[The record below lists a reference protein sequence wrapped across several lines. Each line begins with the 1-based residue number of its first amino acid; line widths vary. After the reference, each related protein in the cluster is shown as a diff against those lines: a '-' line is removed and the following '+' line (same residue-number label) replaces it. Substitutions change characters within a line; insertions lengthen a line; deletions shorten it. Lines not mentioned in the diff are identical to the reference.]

1 MKPQLAAA
9 LELRVLAGP
18 QSGARAPLARGAD
31 CRLGGG
37 PAQALPG
44 EGEGGHDADIVLHSG
59 GGFLIQV
66 RWPAD
71 SEPALVSL
79 LQGQALLGEQALVPG
94 VAQAW
99 RMGQALSLGEVV
111 LAFGPAAVDLWLD
124 GEEEAAAASTP
135 PVSAPVAARAGMER
149 WLIGAGGALVLVCA
163 GLFAL
168 VELMAPAADAN
179 AAAAAALPAKP
190 AADRRNQDE
199 LVHQVADVFRLH
211 GVAVEAQARADG
223 GVLVQARERDA
234 WRVEQAEQAARRD
247 VAGLPSLTVRNQ
259 PPALATTTR
268 APLEPDAGKRIT
280 SVVDNADAPFFVT
293 ADGSRYFTG
302 ALLPSG
308 HRVLLI
314 ADKSVTVERD
324 GQLTKLTL

>member
-1 MKPQLAAA
+1 MKAAATA

-18 QSGARAPLARGAD
+18 QAGARAPLVRGAA
-31 CRLGGG
+31 CRIGGG
-37 PAQALPG
+37 PMPALLEQGAQGP
-44 EGEGGHDADIVLHSG
+44 DIVLHAG
-59 GGFLIQV
+59 GGFVIQV

-71 SEPALVSL
+71 HEPAVVSVL
-79 LQGQALLGEQALVPG
+79 EGQALLGAQAVVPG

-99 RMGQALSLGEVV
+99 RMGQTLSFDDVV
-111 LAFGPAAVDLWLD
+111 LAYGPAAVDVWLD
-124 GEEEAAAASTP
+124 AATEPAQTAS
-135 PVSAPVAARAGMER
+135 SASLQVAARAGAER
-149 WLIGAGGALVLVCA
+149 WLLGAGAGLVLACG

-168 VELMAPAADAN
+168 VEVLSPAANAS
-179 AAAAAALPAKP
+179 AAAAASPLAKP
-190 AADRRNQDE
+190 ATSRHDTDE
-199 LVHQVADVFRLH
+199 LARQVADVFRLH
-211 GVAVEAQARADG
+211 GLAVEAQARADG
-223 GVLVQARERDA
+223 GVLVQARERDS

-293 ADGSRYFTG
+293 ADGSRYFVG